1 MFDERKTRLEQ
12 VFGTDVRE
20 PYSVAMREVQHPT
33 PTGLLTCT
41 DAY

>member
-20 PYSVAMREVQHPT
+20 PYSVAM
-33 PTGLLTCT
+33 
-41 DAY
+41 